1 MSFDLY
7 FAPKPGREVPSWKE
21 ITAYFENRKYY
32 EIDHPNIEYEN
43 KDTGVYFVFHYISND
58 ITYDHLIDFVFT
70 SIMDFNINLVR
81 PHYFGLE
88 AMTEVGDFLRHFK
101 FDVLDAQPE
110 VRVDKTYAG
119 KDFFESWL
127 RSNNNSYLA
136 ILEVTGTVY
145 FFFLS
150 TDRLDKIWQWNYTKS
165 ENEKEL
171 CDTAFVAPIS
181 FILVDGELATFA
193 VWTDDISIV
202 LPEVDLVAFARMD
215 LAPRHEADSLATD
228 FAFVAWSDIAELLAG
243 FETGS
248 EPLPFVSALY
258 YEPPSKITEF
268 VRALPTADLS
278 RYRLVDNA
286 VVLNAETWREA
297 VAKVER
303 SPH

>member
-1 MSFDLY
+1 M
-7 FAPKPGREVPSWKE
+7 
-21 ITAYFENRKYY
+21 
-32 EIDHPNIEYEN
+32 
-43 KDTGVYFVFHYISND
+43 
-58 ITYDHLIDFVFT
+58 
-70 SIMDFNINLVR
+70 
-81 PHYFGLE
+81 
-88 AMTEVGDFLRHFK
+88 
-101 FDVLDAQPE
+101 
-110 VRVDKTYAG
+110 
-119 KDFFESWL
+119 
-127 RSNNNSYLA
+127 
-136 ILEVTGTVY
+136 
-145 FFFLS
+145 
-150 TDRLDKIWQWNYTKS
+150 
-165 ENEKEL
+165 